1 MFDSLVVAAVD
12 FRSALNTRRSFETDL
27 KACSFTYVFKRSDR
41 LVEELE
47 LLVCMWA
54 IRNEVGHSQEDT
66 VVIVAPRH

>member
-12 FRSALNTRRSFETDL
+12 FRSALNVPHSFDKDL
-27 KACSFTYVFKRSDR
+27 TKYSFTYVFKRSDR

-47 LLVCMWA
+47 LLVFTWA
-54 IRNEVGHSQEDT
+54 IRNEVGHSQEHT